1 MLHPLRRTMLAYI
14 SLLHHTRG
22 LYHCQNDSFE
32 SPRLLHHT
40 RRICPAKPAP
50 PAGERQYMPADSFLV
65 SKKWGNHHDQQK
77 S

>member
-40 RRICPAKPAP
+40 RRI
-50 PAGERQYMPADSFLV
+50 
-65 SKKWGNHHDQQK
+65 
-77 S
+77 